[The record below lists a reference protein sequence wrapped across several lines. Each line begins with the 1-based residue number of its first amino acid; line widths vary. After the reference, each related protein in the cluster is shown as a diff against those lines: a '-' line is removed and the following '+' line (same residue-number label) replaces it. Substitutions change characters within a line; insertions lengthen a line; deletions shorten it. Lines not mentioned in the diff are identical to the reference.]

1 MITKVVGEVEKK
13 YIPTILTEIAESP
26 LPETLKRY
34 IACRVLE
41 EVNTS
46 REVEFVE
53 KILRK
58 VLERGRIEISYQDL
72 FEDLFNKLR
81 LEVPEE
87 EWRTVEDLLTALQD
101 IVEMMNMEMFRK
113 LGLKVR
119 RIGWVL
125 QVQR

>member
-41 EVNTS
+41 EVNTN

-53 KILRK
+53 RIFRK
-58 VLERGRIEISYQDL
+58 VLERGRIEVSYQDL

-87 EWRTVEDLLTALQD
+87 EWRIVEDLLTALQD
-101 IVEMMNMEMFRK
+101 IVEMMNMERLGGTK
-113 LGLKVR
+113 LNNMVKT
-119 RIGWVL
+119 
-125 QVQR
+125 